1 MTKTITLV
9 SVEEGIDGMT
19 VTFNDKSYTNRDRDD
34 LIQYAQEQ
42 LEQNINAVMRSLLL
56 LDWVSAGV
64 VGKTAVLDSDQAQGQ
79 WVIKNG

>member
-9 SVEEGIDGMT
+9 NVEEGIDGMT
-19 VTFNDKSYTNRDRDD
+19 VTFSDKSYTNRDRDE

-42 LEQNINAVMRSLLL
+42 LEQNINSVMRSLLL
-56 LDWVSAGV
+56 LDWLIYNQL
-64 VGKTAVLDSDQAQGQ
+64 GKSAVLDSDQAQGQ

>member
-42 LEQNINAVMRSLLL
+42 LEQNINAIMRSLLL

-64 VGKTAVLDSDQAQGQ
+64 VGKTAVLDSNQAQGQ